1 MIYKIGTVA
10 DMKSI
15 VLEDNIAKQAV
26 YKYATILTEEYGA
39 NRNVDKDDG
48 GYILYATPG
57 TKADDLKKLFDYTQ
71 NIVEFVD
78 VDGGVCSAVYILS
91 SDFGVVIVM
100 SLADAPPEILKEI
113 NTKTEEENDS

>member
-10 DMKSI
+10 DMESI
-15 VLEDNIAKQAV
+15 VFEDSTSKKEV
-26 YKYATILTEEYGA
+26 CKYATILTEEYGA
-39 NRNVDKDDG
+39 DRNIDKDDG

-57 TKADDLKKLFDYTQ
+57 TKADDLRKLFDYTQ

-100 SLADAPPEILKEI
+100 SLADAPPEILKETI
-113 NTKTEEENDS
+113 NKTEEEK

>member
-10 DMKSI
+10 DMGN
-15 VLEDNIAKQAV
+15 VVFEDRTAKKEV

-78 VDGGVCSAVYILS
+78 VEDDVCSAVYILS

-100 SLADAPPEILKEI
+100 SLADAPPEIIKETI
-113 NTKTEEENDS
+113 NKTEEEK

>member
-1 MIYKIGTVA
+1 MIYKIGTVS
-10 DMKSI
+10 DVRSI
-15 VLEDNIAKQAV
+15 VFEDRVAKKEV

-39 NRNVDKDDG
+39 NRNIDKDDG

-57 TKADDLKKLFDYTQ
+57 TKADDLRKLFDYTQ

-113 NTKTEEENDS
+113 INKTEEEK